1 MTAAAVADGEQG
13 LAAPSN
19 IFRTRPGPMP
29 RSMSDSHLAEAGGD
43 PAHCFFEADLIAGV
57 RRVGIDEFVG
67 QHTRICR
74 AIG

>member
-1 MTAAAVADGEQG
+1 
-13 LAAPSN
+13 
-19 IFRTRPGPMP
+19 
-29 RSMSDSHLAEAGGD
+29 MSDSHLAEAGGD